1 MSGIIV
7 ILMLICLNGI
17 FSMSEIAIISAR
29 KSSLSNRVKRGDR
42 GARIALDLANEPER
56 FLSTVQIGIT
66 LIGILTGIY
75 SGATL
80 ADRFAAI
87 LSETV
92 LPPAIAHAAAQAVI
106 VLVVT
111 YLSIVDGQCPFHD
124 FLTYFDR
131 GDLFDEEGRYN
142 TLAGMIIEKLKHI
155 PNAGECVAWH
165 DFRFEIVDMDNA
177 RIDKVLVTKRQ

>member
-1 MSGIIV
+1 MLEWHLFHVGNRNYLRAKV
-7 ILMLICLNGI
+7 ILVQSG
-17 FSMSEIAIISAR
+17 EE
-29 KSSLSNRVKRGDR
+29 RGDR

-56 FLSTVQIGIT
+56 ILSTVQIGIT

-87 LSETV
+87 LSGTV

-142 TLAGMIIEKLKHI
+142 TLAGMIMEKLKHI